1 MEQVF
6 MNLFVN
12 AWQAMPKGG
21 DIFVETEKV
30 VLREE
35 SALTAAVR
43 PGRYVKIT
51 VTDTGV
57 GMDEE
62 TRARAF
68 DPFFTTKEKGT
79 GTGLGLAMVYGIV
92 RGHGGMVQVS
102 SEPGQGAVFSIWLP
116 ATDKTAAEKKAGNVS
131 EMQRGTETILL
142 IDDEAGILE
151 VNQAM
156 LEHLGYKVYGAS
168 SGKEG
173 IDLYRSRKDEI
184 DLVIL
189 DMIMPGISGGEV
201 FDRLKEIN
209 PGVKALLSSGYS
221 AEGEAANI
229 LARGCRGFLQKPFQ
243 MVRLSRQV
251 REALQQEA

>member
-1 MEQVF
+1 
-6 MNLFVN
+6 
-12 AWQAMPKGG
+12 
-21 DIFVETEKV
+21 
-30 VLREE
+30 
-35 SALTAAVR
+35 
-43 PGRYVKIT
+43 
-51 VTDTGV
+51 
-57 GMDEE
+57 MDEE
-62 TRARAF
+62 TRTRAF

-102 SEPGQGAVFSIWLP
+102 SQPGHGAVFSLWFP
-116 ATDKTAAEKKAGNVS
+116 AADKTIVEKKSDDVP

-156 LEHLGYKVYGAS
+156 LEHLGYKVYAAS
-168 SGKEG
+168 NGKDG
-173 IDLYRSRKDEI
+173 IDLYRAKKDEI

-201 FDRLKEIN
+201 FDRLKDIN
-209 PGVKALLSSGYS
+209 PGLRALLSSGYS

-243 MVRLSRQV
+243 MARLSRQV